1 MNKIK
6 ILLDIEK
13 DIKVLEEFGEY
24 KSAKILHGKFVRLAQ
39 MPNMQNS
46 VVDTNATPEQN
57 KAFNDYVDVI
67 KERKSQNRLP
77 EIRDYADSLSSA
89 RYDRVSEVQ
98 QKYLLAYARQLLNSN
113 SNSPIPDIKSVTPVA
128 KLNLLESKPT
138 SKPTSNRQD
147 DISKQFNPFS
157 REDNRP
163 VKYYQ
168 YGDGSYTEIRTN
180 PDYTEDRLFVDKD
193 GFRKRYKDVPPET
206 KLVNYQSSPG
216 NWTTGVI
223 PVGMDPKMADPNY
236 SALMR
241 GKNWENSSG
250 YNEFIAN
257 NPKAT
262 PSQIRDFIE
271 NGGLISSEGS
281 TATPSTNPSSNGPAG
296 AISNNGRYKDL
307 PPKPSV
313 TDSSGNAIT
322 TTSGSP
328 VVTSSKRKKKFIK
341 IAQETAPVSS
351 NDTNSNATTTPTAT
365 QINSSP
371 TSSSS
376 NSSSEN
382 NSEVPQKITY
392 SADTYGQLA
401 NSVAS
406 ISIRQNMSLSEA
418 LNKLVALGIYF
429 NGKPLGTHVNFDKLK
444 QAVSSIPQVTK
455 KTLGPTHKQRGFIFL
470 YALTNYVLD
479 ENLLRYLNPPEGY
492 EFPEEMKGK
501 PLPLSIYERV
511 GLYRSTYPQERMFI
525 FQKIRQQDPNSG
537 FTGNGI
543 LPRIR

>member
-39 MPNMQNS
+39 TSNMKIT
-46 VVDTNATPEQN
+46 VVDPNANSSQN
-57 KAFNDYVDVI
+57 QAFDDLLELLNNM
-67 KERKSQNRLP
+67 KSQNRL
-77 EIRDYADSLSSA
+77 ERIKSIAESLSLNNQITPT
-89 RYDRVSEVQ
+89 Q
-98 QKYLLAYARQLLNSN
+98 QDTLHEYAQELLNTDADPSLPQN
-113 SNSPIPDIKSVTPVA
+113 QPVTPQA
-128 KLNLLESKPT
+128 PT
-138 SKPTSNRQD
+138 NTLTSQPTSNRQN

-157 REDNRP
+157 ADDNRP
-163 VKYYQ
+163 VKYNQ
-168 YGDGSYTEIRTN
+168 YGDGRYTEIRTN
-180 PDYTEDRLFVDKD
+180 PDYSEDKLFVGKD
-193 GFRKRYKDVPPET
+193 GFRKLYKGVPPEMQ
-206 KLVNYQSSPG
+206 LVNYQSSPG
-216 NWTTGVI
+216 NFTSGVV

-376 NSSSEN
+376 SSSSEN

>member
-39 MPNMQNS
+39 TSNMQIS
-46 VVDTNATPEQN
+46 VVDPNANKEQIKQFDDLLKVLEDRKSENRLQEIKDIAEMLSSGPYRQITPTQQKTLLTYANELSKTNA
-57 KAFNDYVDVI
+57 
-67 KERKSQNRLP
+67 
-77 EIRDYADSLSSA
+77 
-89 RYDRVSEVQ
+89 
-98 QKYLLAYARQLLNSN
+98 
-113 SNSPIPDIKSVTPVA
+113 NSPLPDINSVTPVA
-128 KLNLLESKPT
+128 QFNTLTSQPT
-138 SKPTSNRQD
+138 STRQD

-157 REDNRP
+157 TDDNRP

-168 YGDGSYTEIRTN
+168 YGDGSYTEIKTN
-180 PDYTEDRLFVDKD
+180 PDYTEDRLFVRKD
-193 GFRKRYKDVPPET
+193 GFRKLYKGVPPEMQ
-206 KLVNYQSSPG
+206 LVNYQSSPG
-216 NWTTGVI
+216 NFTSGVV

-328 VVTSSKRKKKFIK
+328 VVTSSKSKKKFIK
-341 IAQETAPVSS
+341 IAQETAPVSQNTTTTDS
-351 NDTNSNATTTPTAT
+351 NTTPTQT
-365 QINSSP
+365 PINSSS
-371 TSSSS
+371 TS
-376 NSSSEN
+376 SSSEN
-382 NSEVPQKITY
+382 NSQVPQKITY

-418 LNKLVALGIYF
+418 LDKLVSLGIYF

-455 KTLGPTHKQRGFIFL
+455 QTLSPTHKQRGFIFL

-479 ENLLRYLNPPEGY
+479 DNLLRYLNPPEGY
-492 EFPEEMKGK
+492 EFPEQMKGK